1 MGIYSEVIREK
12 ENQNR
17 ILEEYADEALL
28 KDVHVRRNESETDDV
43 QSVLMFILD
52 KFKVSVSRQYGNF
65 KTEELLE
72 TILDPLGMMYRSE
85 ESVLDAAKDRTEY
98 ILAFRQDG
106 KAVALYP
113 SFIGYRWYCPHE
125 SKKGWATRDYIRKL
139 KPACFVL
146 NQPLLETRTIITT
159 FIVNVL
165 KYLTVYDVVIMLA
178 ATAAVSFLGLYLPR
192 INQWVYNVFLKQT
205 PPDYRSLQVMFCVF
219 LSVNLVRGVIG
230 LIKTKVLTL
239 IRNRVSIRIQAA
251 VMAKALHLPRSFFA
265 STSSGK
271 LSKRMSNCTNLSNM
285 ILNIFLDVLLNF
297 SFSGVYLAQMH
308 RISPELFRPALI
320 FIVLKLVVSIIG
332 AIGNGMIN
340 RETMAVDMENNS
352 FFYSVIRGI
361 QKVKGMGAEKA
372 VYARWAEMYRTTLHY
387 NYNKPFFL
395 RHQGA
400 ILTALTT
407 CATITLMGTAAFNDI
422 TREQYMIFSSS
433 YSMIVSVAGT
443 VTSVMGQIFK
453 MWILADNV
461 RPLFESPNE
470 QNKSMEYV
478 RFLKGNIR
486 VENVHFSYDPEQS
499 VGCLRGISL
508 KIQAGEKLAIVGES
522 GCGKSTLLKIIMG
535 LERPGQ
541 GAVYY
546 DEKDISL
553 VNQKSLRQRI
563 GSVFQFS
570 KLFPG
575 TIYDNVVFGATTE
588 VSEEEVWDALDKACI
603 GDFIRQQPLKLNTE
617 ISESNSSGFSGGQR
631 QRLLIARALVG
642 KPRVLVL
649 DEATSALDNLTQ
661 KQVLDS
667 INGLS
672 CTVLMVAH
680 RLSTVMNFDRIIM
693 LEEGQIAESGT
704 YEELMELNGKF
715 AELVKKQLIDEEK
728 DRNKASKGK
737 KPEPVIVA

>member
-12 ENQNR
+12 EEQNR

-28 KDVHVRRNESETDDV
+28 KDVHMRKIESESDDV
-43 QSVLMFILD
+43 QSALLFILD
-52 KFKVSVSRQYGNF
+52 KFKVSVSRQHGNF

-85 ESVLDAAKDRTEY
+85 ESVLEASKDKTEY
-98 ILAFRQDG
+98 ILAFREDG

-113 SFIGYRWYCPHE
+113 AFIGYRYFCPYE
-125 SKKGWATRDYIRKL
+125 SKNGFATRDFIKKL
-139 KPACFVL
+139 KPVCYVL
-146 NQPLLETRTIITT
+146 NQPLLEAPSIILA
-159 FIVNVL
+159 FIINVL
-165 KYLTVYDVVIMLA
+165 KYLTVYDVFNMLA
-178 ATAAVSFLGLYLPR
+178 ATAAVSLLGLYLPK
-192 INQWVYNVFLKQT
+192 INQWVYNVFLKQSD
-205 PPDYRSLQVMFCVF
+205 PDYRALKVMFGVY
-219 LSVNLVRGVIG
+219 LSLNLVRGTIG
-230 LIKTKVLTL
+230 IIKSKLLST

-265 STSSGK
+265 ATSSGK

-308 RISPELFRPALI
+308 SISPELFKPAVI

-332 AIGNGMIN
+332 AIGNGLIN

-372 VYARWAEMYRTTLHY
+372 VYAKWAEMYRTTLHY

-422 TREQYMIFSSS
+422 TREQYMIFTSS
-433 YSMIVSVAGT
+433 YSMIVAVAGT

-461 RPLFESPNE
+461 RPIFEAENE
-470 QNKSMEYV
+470 QNKSMEFV
-478 RFLKGNIR
+478 RSIKGNIR

-499 VGCLRGISL
+499 KGCLRGISL
-508 KIQAGEKLAIVGES
+508 KVRAGEKLAIVGES

-535 LERPGQ
+535 LERPDQ
-541 GAVYY
+541 GAVYF
-546 DEKDISL
+546 DEKDIAL
-553 VNQKSLRQRI
+553 MNQKSLRQRI

-575 TIYDNVVFGATTE
+575 TIYDNVVFGTTAE
-588 VSEEEVWDALDKACI
+588 VDEEDVWQALDQACME
-603 GDFIRQQPLKLNTE
+603 DFIRQQPLKLNTE

-661 KQVLDS
+661 KNVLDS
-667 INGLS
+667 INALP

-693 LEEGQIAESGT
+693 LEDGVIAESGT
-704 YEELMELNGKF
+704 YEELMSRDGKF
-715 AELVKKQLIDEEK
+715 AELVKKQLIQEEK
-728 DRNKASKGK
+728 DKASGGK
-737 KPEPVIVA
+737 KREQVILAS